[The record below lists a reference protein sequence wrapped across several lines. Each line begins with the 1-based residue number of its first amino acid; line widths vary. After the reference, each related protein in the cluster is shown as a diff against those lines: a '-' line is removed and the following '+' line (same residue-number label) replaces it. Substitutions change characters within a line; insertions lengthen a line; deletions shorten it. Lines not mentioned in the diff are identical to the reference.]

1 MIFTSLTCAC
11 ADIFDATG
19 EIFPGGEALNFTCAV
34 KAAAPETDA
43 FLIGAVGDDEAGA
56 AVRTTAQKHGVDDSH
71 LYTVK
76 GKTASNR
83 TYLTP
88 DGDRY
93 YKDDSWDSGVYGTFR
108 LGERDR
114 ALLRR
119 SDLVHTSIY
128 CPSFGEILALKK
140 DGGFRLAVDLN
151 DSRAFSEW
159 TGFLDSADFFFSSGD
174 DSVCLWAKEQ
184 SERFNAIFTVTLGAG
199 GSRAYQNG
207 AEFSE
212 AAFPVDRVVD
222 TTGCGDSFQA
232 GFTAEFLRSGDLPRA
247 MKAGARAA
255 ARVVGGYG
263 GIT

>member
-11 ADIFDATG
+11 ADIFDKTG
-19 EIFPGGEALNFTCAV
+19 EIFPGGEALNFSCAV
-34 KAAAPETDA
+34 KAAAPEIES
-43 FLIGAVGDDEAGA
+43 FLVAAVGDDEAGA
-56 AVRTTAQKHGVDDSH
+56 AVRAAALKYGVSDAH
-71 LYTVK
+71 LYTVE

-114 ALLRR
+114 ALLCR

-128 CPSFGEILALKK
+128 CPSFREILSLKAS
-140 DGGFRLAVDLN
+140 GSFRLAVDFN
-151 DSRAFSEW
+151 VSRNFSEW
-159 TGFLDSADFFFSSGD
+159 AGFLDSVDFFFISGD

-184 SERFNAIFTVTLGAG
+184 SCRYNGIFVVTLGER
-199 GSRAYQNG
+199 GSRAYRNG

-212 AAFPVDRVVD
+212 AAASVGSVVD

-232 GFTAEFLRSGDLPRA
+232 GFTADFLRFGELSRA
-247 MKAGARAA
+247 MKAGALAA
-255 ARVVGGYG
+255 ARVIGCYG
-263 GIT
+263 GIV